1 MPINVP
7 PKAQGAFGGNMDTGA
22 KIELP
27 FPAPAFYVLNGDAK
41 MEELKNV
48 MYYGGW
54 ASSIANLKAASE
66 QWENCPYPIPSYQEK
81 ELRLKKETI
90 PSVVAR
96 ALIVAPIGIRQFST
110 IKSQDGNTKRV
121 APYTKGAR
129 PAIQVLC
136 YLGYRNEQKQIMPW
150 APIML
155 TAKGFQVNHVQKAFG
170 DWKKAITPFMAE
182 IAPGMPADVTNLFWM
197 HIGTFGNTRHEE
209 PHGES
214 VITPVSA
221 YIPEDLTAAK
231 VENMYVGD
239 PMAEFMADMSVK
251 SAEWMKAYA
260 KLTPA
265 TAVPDEPEMGE
276 VPPPD
281 EDLIP
286 F

>member
-1 MPINVP
+1 MPIKVP
-7 PKAQGAFGGNMDTGA
+7 TKAQGAFSQNMDTGA

-27 FPAPAFYVLNGDAK
+27 FPAPAFYILNGDAK
-41 MEELKNV
+41 LEELKNV
-48 MYYGGW
+48 MFYGGW

-66 QWENCPYPIPSYQEK
+66 QWENCPYPIPGYQEK

-90 PSVVAR
+90 PSVVSR
-96 ALIVAPIGIRQFST
+96 SLVVAPIGIRQFST
-110 IKSQDGNTKRV
+110 IKSADGNTKRV

-136 YLGYRNEQKQIMPW
+136 YLGYRNEAKQIMPW

-197 HIGTFGNTRHEE
+197 HIGTFGNVRHEE

-214 VITPVSA
+214 VITPISA
-221 YIPEDLTAAK
+221 YIPEDLTAQQ

-260 KLTPA
+260 KITPA

-276 VPPPD
+276 IPPP
-281 EDLIP
+281 EDDIP